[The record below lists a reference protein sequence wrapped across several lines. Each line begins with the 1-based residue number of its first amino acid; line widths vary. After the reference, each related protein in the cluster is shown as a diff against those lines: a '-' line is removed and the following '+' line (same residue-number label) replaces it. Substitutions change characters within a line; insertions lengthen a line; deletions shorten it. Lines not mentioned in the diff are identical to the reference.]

1 MAVSQDFGG
10 LWVVHRRESWRTM
23 SRYGSAISEV
33 WVRPWPPLCT
43 QHKWQTNRSQPSYG
57 VCGWPLFQSK
67 GEVTVCIFPAQCV
80 AKILSKKGR
89 NWTSMFKW
97 QQTHDC
103 VRTSCS
109 KCTGSLT
116 GSHQGIHDLRC
127 PWDALHHY
135 GPSLANDRMYFRW
148 CDCNRNKWRQNVEKK
163 YQNSVPCKSVFIEPL
178 DVKQPSLTETEA
190 ANSSTQPVFW
200 LNVVYSN
207 SQGFDMSGSSLNC
220 WLSHFF
226 RITFPMDPHWR
237 THHKH
242 RRQGVGVVSCGVSE
256 VESVNSLARKGT
268 FPEQKATVI
277 LKAV

>member
-23 SRYGSAISEV
+23 SRYRSAFSEV

-67 GEVTVCIFPAQCV
+67 GEVTICIFPAQCV

-116 GSHQGIHDLRC
+116 DSHQVIHDLRC

-135 GPSLANDRMYFRW
+135 GPSLANDRIYFRW
-148 CDCNRNKWRQNVEKK
+148 CDWNRNKWRQNVEKK
-163 YQNSVPCKSVFIEPL
+163 ISKFCSLQVSLHWTIGCKATNPDRNWSRKFFNLSCFLAECCLFQLPRLWHVHGFKSQLLTQSFFFGSLFPWIRIEGH
-178 DVKQPSLTETEA
+178 TT
-190 ANSSTQPVFW
+190 STTGKE
-200 LNVVYSN
+200 L
-207 SQGFDMSGSSLNC
+207 GL
-220 WLSHFF
+220 L
-226 RITFPMDPHWR
+226 FP
-237 THHKH
+237 
-242 RRQGVGVVSCGVSE
+242 VVSQRLRVW
-256 VESVNSLARKGT
+256 
-268 FPEQKATVI
+268 I
-277 LKAV
+277 LWQEKIPFLSKKPL